1 MVRKE
6 GVEGEVLSLNRQF
19 NILSAGIAAAVIVFI
34 VVAFLPEGEKH
45 PMDIKVE
52 RIFEI
57 ADSAVVPEVG
67 YDYEGPGRE
76 EWFDPNSYFRVL
88 EHLSIRSG
96 YTIDYVY
103 RAYPVYFVPYIKPLK
118 TRPLN
123 SIAEVMAF
131 MKEDTLFSDTH
142 SPLFWVDT
150 SKEWIGYV
158 DVDDTEGSYVEL
170 MILYFIGDPYSM
182 YEEFRR
188 IPVFSKS
195 GLRDVVRREER
206 DAFVTLSALMRGVN
220 RLKNFSF
227 EPQTVFKGDTA
238 IVRCCFLSKW
248 DGLNEGRYW
257 ISRSIPHVILKEETK
272 NIVKSNLNPP
282 FH

>member
-1 MVRKE
+1 VNNNIKLLWVKGSVVGWILGIAVFE
-6 GVEGEVLSLNRQF
+6 LAW
-19 NILSAGIAAAVIVFI
+19 NILPYRFI

-131 MKEDTLFSDTH
+131 MKMKTH
-142 SPLFWVDT
+142 YSA
-150 SKEWIGYV
+150 
-158 DVDDTEGSYVEL
+158 
-170 MILYFIGDPYSM
+170 ILT
-182 YEEFRR
+182 RR
-188 IPVFSKS
+188 YS
-195 GLRDVVRREER
+195 GL
-206 DAFVTLSALMRGVN
+206 TLQRN
-220 RLKNFSF
+220 
-227 EPQTVFKGDTA
+227 
-238 IVRCCFLSKW
+238 
-248 DGLNEGRYW
+248 GL
-257 ISRSIPHVILKEETK
+257 VM
-272 NIVKSNLNPP
+272 
-282 FH
+282 